1 MLEEI
6 QGLIDEIFPDV
17 VQIRRQI
24 HMFPELRDETVKT
37 ASLVASVLE
46 GVGVETRR
54 YIGGNG
60 VVGLIRG
67 RYEKPCVALR
77 ADMDALPIQEENDVP
92 YRSRIDGVM
101 HACGHDVH
109 TAILAGVGMMLN
121 SIRSQIPGT
130 VKLIF
135 QPAEEVGTGA
145 KAMIE
150 EGVMEEPHVD
160 RIFGLHVWPGLN
172 VGEIGVRSG
181 PAMANMDWFRI
192 KIKGIGGHGA
202 QPHQTRDPIAAS
214 AYLITQLQTIVS
226 RSVSPIDP
234 AVVTVGRIEGG
245 TACNIIPSEVKM
257 EGTVRS
263 LDPEVRTLIIERMRS
278 ILNGIEL
285 SMGVECDLSYEM
297 GSPVVYNDP
306 QLADLVRSVGAE
318 MLGEDKVFEVEPSM
332 GGEDFAFYLEHAPG
346 VFFRIGVRD
355 EERGFVSQIHSP
367 TFDVPEEAMK
377 VGMLMMASLAI
388 RGLDF

>member
-1 MLEEI
+1 
-6 QGLIDEIFPDV
+6 
-17 VQIRRQI
+17 
-24 HMFPELRDETVKT
+24 
-37 ASLVASVLE
+37 
-46 GVGVETRR
+46 
-54 YIGGNG
+54 
-60 VVGLIRG
+60 
-67 RYEKPCVALR
+67 
-77 ADMDALPIQEENDVP
+77 
-92 YRSRIDGVM
+92 
-101 HACGHDVH
+101 
-109 TAILAGVGMMLN
+109 
-121 SIRSQIPGT
+121 
-130 VKLIF
+130 
-135 QPAEEVGTGA
+135 VGTGA

-181 PAMANMDWFRI
+181 PAMANMDWFRV
-192 KIKGIGGHGA
+192 KVRGIGGHGA
-202 QPHQTRDPIAAS
+202 QPHQTRDPIAAA

-245 TACNIIPSEVKM
+245 TACNIIPSEVRM

-263 LDPEVRTLIIERMRS
+263 LDPNVRSLIIERMRS
-278 ILNGIEL
+278 ILKGVEL
-285 SMGVECDLSYEM
+285 SMGVKCDLSYER

-306 QLADLVRSVGAE
+306 QLADLVRSLGAE
-318 MLGEDKVFEVEPSM
+318 IFGEDKIFDVEPSM

-367 TFDVPEEAMK
+367 TFDVPEETMK
-377 VGMLMMASLAI
+377 VGMLMMALLAI
-388 RGLDF
+388 RGLSL

>member
-46 GVGVETRR
+46 GAGVEIRR

-60 VVGLIRG
+60 VVGLIQG
-67 RYEKPCVALR
+67 KQEKPCVALR

-181 PAMANMDWFRI
+181 PSMANMDWFRI

-234 AVVTVGRIEGG
+234 AVLTVGRIEGG

-278 ILNGIEL
+278 IINGVEL